1 MCFHIYQWRSQEL
14 NRPVQVSHKI
24 LSIVS
29 SLVTLMSS
37 CNNIIVFKYCV
48 ITLNRLYGGE
58 LCGILAYTYL
68 NHYRCR
74 RVFSKRFQYLI
85 APCIPQL
92 HKLQKRRFS
101 WVLNRRKGSELQI
114 LVIFRLLPELI
125 KPYSLL
131 FISFWL
137 VS

>member
-1 MCFHIYQWRSQEL
+1 MCFHIQQWRSQEL

-58 LCGILAYTYL
+58 LCGILACTYL
-68 NHYRCR
+68 NHYSCR
-74 RVFSKRFQYLI
+74 RVFSKRLQYLI

-101 WVLNRRKGSELQI
+101 WVLIRRKGSELQI